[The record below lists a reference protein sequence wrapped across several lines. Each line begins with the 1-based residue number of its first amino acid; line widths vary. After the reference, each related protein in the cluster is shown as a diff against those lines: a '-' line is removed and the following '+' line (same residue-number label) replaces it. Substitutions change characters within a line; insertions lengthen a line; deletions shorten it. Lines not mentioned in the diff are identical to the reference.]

1 MELTVKRFMQT
12 QTETLGKLF
21 IGEDFQCY
29 TLEDIARVEKVK
41 GKTRIPAGKYRIEKR
56 TVGGTVKKY
65 RERFG
70 SKHYM
75 LWLQDVPNFEY
86 ILIHVGNYKEDTE
99 GCLLV
104 GSGVNVREKNSY
116 ITHSTEA
123 YLNLWK
129 KVDSAFNDNELVFI
143 EIFDEV

>member
-12 QTETLGKLF
+12 ETETLGKLF

-29 TLEDIARVEKVK
+29 TLEDIAQVEKVK

-56 TVGGTVKKY
+56 KVGGTVKKY

-70 SKHYM
+70 NDHYM

-99 GCLLV
+99 GCILV

-123 YLNLWK
+123 YLSLWK
-129 KVDSAFNDNELVFI
+129 KVDKAFSNNEFVFI